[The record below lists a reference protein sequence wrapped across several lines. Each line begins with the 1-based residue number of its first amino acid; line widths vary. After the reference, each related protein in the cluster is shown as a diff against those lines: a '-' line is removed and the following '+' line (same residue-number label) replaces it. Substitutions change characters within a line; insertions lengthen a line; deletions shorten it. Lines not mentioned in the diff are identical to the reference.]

1 MWNFV
6 ILLLHQ
12 LRLFCFC
19 FFPLHS
25 IKLTYHIDQ
34 FLSVDS
40 FSNSRNKSHL
50 VIVYKPFNVLLWF
63 TCILSKICMSIFLK
77 DICNFLVVSLP
88 VFGISVKV
96 FKIYSGCKNKQTKIP
111 ILVSLICL
119 ATGCQSRSSYRRGLA
134 RQG

>member
-1 MWNFV
+1 MEFCHSFIASIEMILWGFFSPF
-6 ILLLHQ
+6 ILL
-12 LRLFCFC
+12 
-19 FFPLHS
+19 
-25 IKLTYHIDQ
+25 LTYHIDQ

-50 VIVYKPFNVLLWF
+50 VIVYNTFNVLLWF
-63 TCILSKICMSIFLK
+63 AHILFRISMSIFVK

-88 VFGISVKV
+88 VFSISVKV